1 MPNPIPLRIEDIYVP
16 AKRKK
21 TLEAEKV
28 DALAN
33 DILENGQLTP
43 IRVREGEGAVCVV
56 GGVSPAGGAARV
68 GGGAGDGLCHAGAVA
83 LSVAVRPRAI
93 A

>member
-33 DILENGQLTP
+33 DILENGQTTP
-43 IRVREGEGAVCVV
+43 IRVREGKGRYVLLEGYHRLEALRALGEERVTVFV
-56 GGVSPAGGAARV
+56 TQAR
-68 GGGAGDGLCHAGAVA
+68 LH
-83 LSVAVRPRAI
+83 
-93 A
+93 